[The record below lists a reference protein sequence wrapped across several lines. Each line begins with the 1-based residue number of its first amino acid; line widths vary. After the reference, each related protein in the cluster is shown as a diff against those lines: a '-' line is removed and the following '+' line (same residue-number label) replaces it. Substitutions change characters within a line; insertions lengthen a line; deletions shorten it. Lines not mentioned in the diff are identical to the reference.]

1 MSKTITFH
9 ITDCGRIILTKKQLE
24 KGLKLAVIDDN
35 KTVLQQGIWFWED
48 E

>member
-1 MSKTITFH
+1 MSKTIKFP

-24 KGLKLAVIDDN
+24 KGLKLAVIDDD
-35 KTVLQQGIWFWED
+35 KTVLEQCSWFWED